1 MEMTRPNPNPT
12 HPGIQTPAATPA
24 RPKWLT
30 WAVVAAV
37 AVVAVVALGAA
48 YLWFSGGSGQPSSA
62 VTAPSLVLE
71 PGDTRTMF
79 HIDTEGSTA
88 RFIIHETLLGQ
99 PNPVVGETDQV
110 AGEMLV
116 DFDNPANSQLGAVR
130 INIRTLK
137 TDDEIRN
144 RVIRGQVLQSER
156 DEYEF
161 AEFIPTQIT
170 NLPDTL
176 TINQPVTFQI
186 AGMLN
191 LHGVTRNVTFDAT
204 VTPVDETRLTGT
216 ATAEVLYHDFNLSI
230 PEAPGVADISDN
242 VRLEID
248 FTALAMES

>member
-1 MEMTRPNPNPT
+1 MEMTRTNPINPGFEPPVT
-12 HPGIQTPAATPA
+12 KPA
-24 RPKWLT
+24 RNKWLV
-30 WAVVAAV
+30 WGALAAV
-37 AVVAVVALGAA
+37 LVVIAVALGGA

-62 VTAPSLVLE
+62 VTAPSLMLE

-79 HIDTEGSTA
+79 HIDADQSQV
-88 RFIIHETLLGQ
+88 RFTIHETLLGQ

-110 AGEMLV
+110 AGDLLV
-116 DFDNPANSQLGAVR
+116 DFDNPANSQLGAIR

-144 RVIRGQVLQSER
+144 RVIRGQILQSER
-156 DEYEF
+156 DEFEF
-161 AEFIPTQIT
+161 AEFIPTTIT
-170 NLPDTL
+170 NLPSAL
-176 TINQPVTFQI
+176 TVNEPVTFQI

-191 LHGVTRNVTFDAT
+191 LHGVTRNVTFDTT

-216 ATAEVLYHDFNLSI
+216 ATAEVLYRDFNLNI

>member
-1 MEMTRPNPNPT
+1 MEMTRPNPT
-12 HPGIQTPAATPA
+12 HPGIQTPVSNPA

-30 WAVVAAV
+30 WAIIAVVV
-37 AVVAVVALGAA
+37 VVAVVTLGAA

-62 VTAPSLVLE
+62 VTAPSLALQ

-79 HIDTEGSTA
+79 HIDSHESTV
-88 RFIIHETLLGQ
+88 RFIIDETLLGK
-99 PNPVVGETDQV
+99 PNPVIGETDQV

-144 RVIRGQVLQSER
+144 RVIRGQILQSER
-156 DEYEF
+156 DEFEF

-170 NLPDTL
+170 NLPSEL

-186 AGMLN
+186 AGMLS

-204 VTPVDETRLTGT
+204 VTPLDETRLAGT
-216 ATAEVLYHDFNLSI
+216 ATAEVPYRDFNMTI